1 MLKLIFADMHTHS
14 SFSHD
19 AQNGSVI
26 GNCEAAIKLG
36 MKYVAFT
43 EHYDVDL
50 MKALESRIF
59 ELDGY
64 RKEVFDAK
72 EKYKNKLEVLYG
84 MELGDAIKE
93 KNEAYRLVTT
103 EPFDFVIGSIH
114 APRREFDFLSMTYTK
129 PDEEMITVFEE
140 YLEDQ
145 LKQIEWAVENGEKR
159 FDTVAHITYPYRYY
173 KQNGRGYLIDL
184 KKDYLE
190 EFSEIMKAC
199 IQNGIALECN
209 TSGLRQL
216 MGELLPNETLLRRY
230 KELGGELI
238 TVGSDAHTPA
248 DVGNGIESAYEL
260 LKEIGFKYTTVY
272 KNREPIQIKL

>member
-1 MLKLIFADMHTHS
+1 MHTHT

-19 AQNGSVI
+19 AKNGSVN

-43 EHYDVDL
+43 EHYDVD
-50 MKALESRIF
+50 MIKTSKTRTF
-59 ELDGY
+59 DLDGY
-64 RKEVFDAK
+64 RKAVFDAK
-72 EKYKNKLEVLYG
+72 ERYEGKIEVLYG
-84 MELGDAIKE
+84 MELGDCIKE
-93 KNEAYRLVTT
+93 KDESLRLVTT

-114 APRREFDFLSMTYTK
+114 APRREFDFLSMTYDKT
-129 PDEEMITVFEE
+129 DSEMIAVFEE

-145 LKQIEWAVENGEKR
+145 LNQIAWAVEDGERR

-184 KKDYLE
+184 KKDYFD

-199 IQNGIALECN
+199 IKNNIALECN
-209 TSGLRQL
+209 TSGLRQQ

-238 TVGSDAHTPA
+238 TVGSDAHIPS
-248 DVGNGIESAYEL
+248 DVGKDVDTACEL
-260 LKEIGFKYTTVY
+260 LKEIGFRYITVY
-272 KNREPIQIKL
+272 KNREPIQIKI

>member
-1 MLKLIFADMHTHS
+1 MHTHS
-14 SFSHD
+14 FFSHD
-19 AQNGSVI
+19 AKQGSVN

-43 EHYDVDL
+43 EHYDVD
-50 MKALESRIF
+50 MIKTSKTRTF
-59 ELDGY
+59 DLDGY
-64 RKEVFDAK
+64 RKSVFEAK
-72 EKYKNKLEVLYG
+72 EKYAGKIDVLYG
-84 MELGDAIKE
+84 MELGDCIKE
-93 KNEAYRLVTT
+93 KNESYRLVTT

-114 APRREFDFLSMTYTK
+114 APRREFDFLSMTYDKT
-129 PDEEMITVFEE
+129 DAEMIAVFEE

-145 LKQIEWAVENGEKR
+145 LNQIAWAVENGERR

-173 KQNGRGYLIDL
+173 KQNGRASLIDL
-184 KKDYLE
+184 KKDYFE

-199 IQNGIALECN
+199 IKNNIALECN
-209 TSGLRQL
+209 TSGLRQS

-238 TVGSDAHTPA
+238 TVGSDAHIPS
-248 DVGNGIESAYEL
+248 DVGKDVDTACEL
-260 LKEIGFKYTTVY
+260 LKEIGFRYITVY